1 MKYVKLNE
9 KAIAYSSEGRGEA
22 VVFVHG
28 FCEDSSV
35 WDEFKLDLLDRKVRV
50 VCVDLPGFG
59 ESEVVDNLTIDGMAD
74 AVKAVVDHLNL
85 EKIVLI
91 GHSMGGYTGLAFARK
106 FPELLKG
113 LGIFH
118 SHPFADSEDKK
129 ENRYKGIDFIK
140 RQGHELFVKQLIPK
154 LFAPGFEGSNRFLV
168 DKLIHLASKYKPE
181 GIINGQVAMAE
192 RPDQAEVLK
201 NIKVPVLFIIGEKDN
216 AVTMEQSMEQT
227 SLPDVASVHILEKVG
242 HMGMFEAKKQTQR
255 MVRHFVDLC
264 YKD

>member
-1 MKYVKLNE
+1 MKYVKFNE
-9 KAIAYSSEGRGEA
+9 KAIAYTSEGRGKA
-22 VVFVHG
+22 VVLVHG

-35 WDEFKLDLLDRKVRV
+35 WDEFKLDLQERKYRI

-59 ESEVVDNLTIDGMAD
+59 GSDVVDALTIDDMAH

-85 EKIVLI
+85 EEVVFI

-106 FPELLKG
+106 FPKLLKG

-140 RQGHELFVKQLIPK
+140 RQGHQLFVKQLIPK

-168 DKLIHLASKYKPE
+168 DKLIHLASKYEPE
-181 GIINGQVAMAE
+181 GIINAQAAMAE
-192 RPDQAEVLK
+192 RPDQADVLK
-201 NIKVPVLFIIGEKDN
+201 NIEVPVLFIIGEKDN
-216 AVTMEQSMEQT
+216 AVTMEQSMAQT
-227 SLPDVASVHILEKVG
+227 SLPDIASVHVLEKVG
-242 HMGMFEAKKQTQR
+242 HMGMFEARKQTQR
-255 MVRHFVDLC
+255 MVRQFVELC
-264 YKD
+264 FED